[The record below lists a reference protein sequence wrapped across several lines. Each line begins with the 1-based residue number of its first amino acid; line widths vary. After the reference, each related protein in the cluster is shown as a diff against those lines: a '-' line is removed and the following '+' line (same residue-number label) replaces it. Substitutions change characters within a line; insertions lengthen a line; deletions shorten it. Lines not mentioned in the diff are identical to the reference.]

1 MRVYEV
7 SWEEAEKRNRR
18 HALVKG
24 RTERDARRK
33 ADEYAAQEEGLAP
46 ESAVLA
52 EVVTKEVE
60 GVEIEIRKITAEVYR
75 RHNVILTAIG
85 VYSLNTKDEEA
96 AAIRNAVS
104 KLVTA
109 QPVEQENEDI
119 AVHAVVRFEEIRGQ
133 AKPEQTEQGEQRLF
147 TEAGEGAQPEIAKQ
161 QGEEHVLFFI
171 PRRAGV
177 HQIKGHLRDHRQ
189 RREAY
194 PVAEL
199 IARVK
204 KALDQQK
211 AEDREGEPAEVAHQ
225 AVERQLMTPEPEE
238 DELLIDF

>member
-1 MRVYEV
+1 MGGIDEV
-7 SWEEAEKRNRR
+7 EEILPKRAPDEAAPAVVELDRNERR
-18 HALVKG
+18 Q
-24 RTERDARRK
+24 RE
-33 ADEYAAQEEGLAP
+33 
-46 ESAVLA
+46 A
-52 EVVTKEVE
+52 EVVED
-60 GVEIEIRKITAEVYR
+60 
-75 RHNVILTAIG
+75 
-85 VYSLNTKDEEA
+85 KDGEDA
-96 AAIRNAVS
+96 
-104 KLVTA
+104 KQLVTA